1 MSTEMRPTEFAVS
14 KILYETVRAN
24 NPQTLEQIYGDHK
37 RLLLTRTR
45 MVKIIDHLAGLGLV
59 RCRADGKA
67 VVIEAV
73 R

>member
-1 MSTEMRPTEFAVS
+1 MSIELRPTEIATA
-14 KILYETVRAN
+14 KILYDGVRVK
-24 NPQTLEQIYGDHK
+24 PQTLEEIYNDHK
-37 RLLLTRTR
+37 RLLVSRGR
-45 MVKIIDHLAGLGLV
+45 MVKIVDHMAAIGLV